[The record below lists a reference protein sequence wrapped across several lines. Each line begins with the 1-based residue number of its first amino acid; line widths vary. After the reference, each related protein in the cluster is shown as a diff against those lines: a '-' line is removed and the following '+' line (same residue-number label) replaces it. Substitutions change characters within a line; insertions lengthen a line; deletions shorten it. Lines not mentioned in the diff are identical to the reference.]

1 MDQAKVFQ
9 NGGSQAIRLPK
20 PYRFKTDTVFIKETP
35 MGILLIADD
44 QNYWR
49 NWLAQLREGE
59 WDVSLDD
66 LDREELQE
74 RPWDDLFT

>member
-20 PYRFKTDTVFIKETP
+20 PYRFDTDTVFIKETP
-35 MGILLIADD
+35 MGILLIADA
-44 QNYWR
+44 QNFWR

-59 WDVSLDD
+59 WDVSMDD
-66 LDREELQE
+66 LEREPLQE
-74 RPWDDLFT
+74 RRWDELFT

>member
-1 MDQAKVFQ
+1 MDQARIFQ

-20 PYRFKTDTVFIKETP
+20 AYRFSTNTVFIKETP

-44 QNYWR
+44 QNYWK
-49 NWLAQLREGE
+49 NWLTQLREGE
-59 WDVSLDD
+59 WDVSFED

-74 RPWDDLFT
+74 RPWDELFT

>member
-20 PYRFKTDTVFIKETP
+20 AYRFNTDTVFIKETP

-44 QNYWR
+44 QNYWS
-49 NWLAQLREGE
+49 NWLTELRKGE
-59 WDVSLDD
+59 WDVSIDD

-74 RPWDDLFT
+74 RPWDELFT